1 MSIDAKKRKRRKVW
15 LIVLVVLLLPVILFP
30 RLTYFTLNAAYDLI
44 RFAKED
50 DDVKQHK
57 YSATS
62 MENLKALH
70 QAVSLYYE
78 SEGVLPEAS
87 GWMDAAKTY
96 VRTND
101 LKKGEE
107 MKKFVNPRIP
117 AGDGVFGYAFNSALS
132 MVYMDE
138 VKDPASTPMIFESKD
153 TKWNAFGD
161 PRDLQPDPE
170 LSGGNNAVTVEGNAV
185 LLRDLL
191 QPEGN

>member
-1 MSIDAKKRKRRKVW
+1 MAIDARKKKKRRTVW
-15 LIVLVVLLLPVILFP
+15 LLIAGAIIVPGVIFGGP
-30 RLTYFTLNAAYDLI
+30 IINAFMDLW
-44 RFAKED
+44 RGGFLDATE
-50 DDVKQHK
+50 QHK

-78 SEGVLPEAS
+78 SEGVLPEAN

-107 MKKFVNPRIP
+107 MKKFVNPRFP
-117 AGDGVFGYAFNSALS
+117 VGEGVFGYAFNSALS
-132 MVYMDE
+132 MKYLDE
-138 VKDPASTPMIFESKD
+138 IEDPGKTPMIFESKD

-161 PRDLQPDPE
+161 PAMLQPDPE
-170 LSGGNNAVTVEGNAV
+170 LGGGNQAVTADGNAV
-185 LLRDLL
+185 RLKDLL
-191 QPEGN
+191 SKPD